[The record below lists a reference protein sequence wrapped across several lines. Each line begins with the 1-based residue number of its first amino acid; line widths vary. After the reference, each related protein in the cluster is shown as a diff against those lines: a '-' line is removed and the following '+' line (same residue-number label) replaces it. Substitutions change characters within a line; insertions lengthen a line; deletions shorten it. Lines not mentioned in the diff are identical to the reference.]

1 MNRKRFITV
10 VASLS
15 VFCMSMTG
23 MNAVWARDG
32 GSEKFDP
39 QPVSSDWEQKDMK
52 GTYAY
57 FVSGKDWV
65 GVYKYDADDD
75 TPLFAKASDQY
86 AACYETAY
94 SVGSDLYVVKG
105 FAKDVDDIGKVREMV
120 ESISYP
126 GNPALDTQEGFDN
139 SGSDQD
145 DKQNEDQNS
154 EAGETETSNEV
165 NVDTD
170 EDSGNN
176 IYLETLTLVREDGST
191 FTITQQ
197 TNGDYCYRDDDGV
210 GYTDNGD
217 ESYTDEYGN
226 TYRALNDA
234 THYLGITLEQHTL
247 ESSDGN
253 TVTVT
258 QTTNGDYYYRDD
270 NGTDFTDNGD
280 GTWTDE
286 NGNDYTEI
294 N

>member
-154 EAGETETSNEV
+154 EA
-165 NVDTD
+165 
-170 EDSGNN
+170 
-176 IYLETLTLVREDGST
+176 
-191 FTITQQ
+191 
-197 TNGDYCYRDDDGV
+197 
-210 GYTDNGD
+210 
-217 ESYTDEYGN
+217 
-226 TYRALNDA
+226 
-234 THYLGITLEQHTL
+234 
-247 ESSDGN
+247 
-253 TVTVT
+253 
-258 QTTNGDYYYRDD
+258 
-270 NGTDFTDNGD
+270 
-280 GTWTDE
+280 
-286 NGNDYTEI
+286 
-294 N
+294 

>member
-1 MNRKRFITV
+1 MNRKKLIAV

-15 VFCMSMTG
+15 VFCVTVAGTG
-23 MNAVWARDG
+23 AVWAKNG

-39 QPVSSDWEQKDMK
+39 QPVSSDWEQRDMK
-52 GTYAY
+52 ETYAY

-126 GNPALDTQEGFDN
+126 GNPALDTQEGSDN

-145 DKQNEDQNS
+145 DTQNENQSS
-154 EAGETETSNEV
+154 EAGKTETSNEV
-165 NVDTD
+165 NVDID
-170 EDSGNN
+170 EDGDNN
-176 IYLETLTLVREDGST
+176 IYLETLTLVRDDGST
-191 FTITQQ
+191 FMITQQ
-197 TNGDYCYRDDDGV
+197 TNGDYCYRDD
-210 GYTDNGD
+210 
-217 ESYTDEYGN
+217 
-226 TYRALNDA
+226 
-234 THYLGITLEQHTL
+234 
-247 ESSDGN
+247 
-253 TVTVT
+253 
-258 QTTNGDYYYRDD
+258 
-270 NGTDFTDNGD
+270 NGTGFSDNGD

>member
-23 MNAVWARDG
+23 MNA
-32 GSEKFDP
+32 
-39 QPVSSDWEQKDMK
+39 
-52 GTYAY
+52 
-57 FVSGKDWV
+57 
-65 GVYKYDADDD
+65 
-75 TPLFAKASDQY
+75 
-86 AACYETAY
+86 
-94 SVGSDLYVVKG
+94 
-105 FAKDVDDIGKVREMV
+105 GKVREMV

-234 THYLGITLEQHTL
+234 THYLGITLEQVQFMTI
-247 ESSDGN
+247 S
-253 TVTVT
+253 
-258 QTTNGDYYYRDD
+258 QA
-270 NGTDFTDNGD
+270 
-280 GTWTDE
+280 
-286 NGNDYTEI
+286 
-294 N
+294 